1 VAPILDIASW
11 VLLISGSFFVIVG
24 GIGLL
29 RLPDFYTRVH
39 AASITD
45 TVGAWLI
52 ILGLLLQV
60 EHTLVGIKLIMI
72 LLFLILTSPLS
83 SHALTKAA
91 YYRETPMFRSGPD
104 QTEDDR

>member
-1 VAPILDIASW
+1 MAAILDIISW
-11 VLLISGSFFVIVG
+11 VLLITGSFFVIIG
-24 GIGLL
+24 AIGLL

-52 ILGLLLQV
+52 LLGLLLQV
-60 EHTLVGIKLIMI
+60 EHTMVGIKVVFILIF
-72 LLFLILTSPLS
+72 LFLTSPLA

-91 YYRETPMFRSGPD
+91 YYRDTPMVRDG
-104 QTEDDR
+104 DDRPGGEA

>member
-1 VAPILDIASW
+1 MAGLLDILSW
-11 VLLISGSFFVIVG
+11 VFLITGSFFVIVG

-60 EHTLVGIKLIMI
+60 EHTLVGIKLVLI

-91 YYRETPMFRSGPD
+91 YYRETPMLTGRPD
-104 QTEDDR
+104 QQGDGE

>member
-1 VAPILDIASW
+1 MAPVLDIASW

-91 YYRETPMFRSGPD
+91 YYRETPMLRGRPD
-104 QTEDDR
+104 QTGDGE

>member
-1 VAPILDIASW
+1 MTVVLDIVSW
-11 VLLISGSFFVIVG
+11 ILLITGSIFVITG

-52 ILGLLLQV
+52 LLGLLLQV
-60 EHTLVGIKLIMI
+60 EHTLVGIKLVLI
-72 LLFLILTSPLS
+72 LLFLVLTSPLS

-91 YYRETPMFRSGPD
+91 YYRETPMLTDESDGPG
-104 QTEDDR
+104 EGA

>member
-1 VAPILDIASW
+1 MATVLDIASW

-29 RLPDFYTRVH
+29 RLPDFFTRVH

-60 EHTLVGIKLIMI
+60 EHTLVGIKLILI

-91 YYRETPMFRSGPD
+91 WYRETPMLRGRPD
-104 QTEDDR
+104 QPGDGE

>member
-1 VAPILDIASW
+1 VAGVLDIVSW
-11 VLLISGSFFVIVG
+11 VFLISGSLFVIVG

-45 TVGAWLI
+45 TLGTWLI

-60 EHTLVGIKLIMI
+60 EHTLVGIKLVMI
-72 LLFLILTSPLS
+72 LIFLILTSPLS

-91 YYRETPMFRSGPD
+91 YYRETPMFTGSPESQGD
-104 QTEDDR
+104 GE

>member
-1 VAPILDIASW
+1 MATVLDIASW

-29 RLPDFYTRVH
+29 RLPDFFTRVH

-52 ILGLLLQV
+52 ILVLLLQV
-60 EHTLVGIKLIMI
+60 EHTLVGIKLILI

-91 YYRETPMFRSGPD
+91 WYRETPMLRGRPD
-104 QTEDDR
+104 QPGDGE

>member
-1 VAPILDIASW
+1 MAPILDIASW

>member
-1 VAPILDIASW
+1 VDLALD
-11 VLLISGSFFVIVG
+11 VLGWLLLVTGSLFVVIG

-45 TVGAWLI
+45 TVGSWLI
-52 ILGLLLQV
+52 LLGLMSQSGLN
-60 EHTLVGIKLIMI
+60 LVTAKLALVLI
-72 LLFLILTSPLS
+72 FLILTSPLS

-91 YYRETPMFRSGPD
+91 YYRGLKPWRATGAKKRKAG
-104 QTEDDR
+104 

>member
-1 VAPILDIASW
+1 MTVVLDIVSW
-11 VLLISGSFFVIVG
+11 ILLITGSVFVITG

-52 ILGLLLQV
+52 LLGLLLQV
-60 EHTLVGIKLIMI
+60 EHTLVGIKVVLI
-72 LLFLILTSPLS
+72 LLFLVLTSPLA

-91 YYRETPMFRSGPD
+91 YYRDTPMYRN
-104 QTEDDR
+104 EDDQPGEGA

>member
-1 VAPILDIASW
+1 VAPVLDIASW

>member
-1 VAPILDIASW
+1 MAAVLDIASW
-11 VLLISGSFFVIVG
+11 VLLIAGSIFVIIG

-52 ILGLLLQV
+52 LLGLLLQV
-60 EHTLVGIKLIMI
+60 EHTLVGIKLVLI
-72 LLFLILTSPLS
+72 LVFLILTSPLS

-91 YYRETPMFRSGPD
+91 YFRETPMLRGRPD
-104 QTEDDR
+104 QPGDGE

>member
-1 VAPILDIASW
+1 MAPVLDIASW

>member
-1 VAPILDIASW
+1 MAAVLDIASW
-11 VLLISGSFFVIVG
+11 VLLVTGSIFVIIG

-60 EHTLVGIKLIMI
+60 EHAMVGIKLVLI
-72 LLFLILTSPLS
+72 LFFLILTSPLS

-91 YYRETPMFRSGPD
+91 YYRETPMIRDGAD
-104 QTEDDR
+104 QPGEGE

>member
-1 VAPILDIASW
+1 MAGIMDIISW
-11 VLLISGSFFVIVG
+11 VLLVTGSFFVITG
-24 GIGLL
+24 AIGLL

-52 ILGLLLQV
+52 LLGLLLQV
-60 EHTLVGIKLIMI
+60 EHTLVGIKLVLI
-72 LLFLILTSPLS
+72 LLFLVLTSPLA

-91 YYRETPMFRSGPD
+91 YYRETPMVRDG
-104 QTEDDR
+104 DDRPGEDA